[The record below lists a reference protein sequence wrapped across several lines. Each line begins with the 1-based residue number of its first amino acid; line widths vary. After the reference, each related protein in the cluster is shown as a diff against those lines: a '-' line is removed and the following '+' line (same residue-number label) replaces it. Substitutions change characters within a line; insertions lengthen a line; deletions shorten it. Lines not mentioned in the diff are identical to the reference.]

1 MLTAFQPPRG
11 HKNRHLGIQS
21 NLSPAS
27 PDWPAG
33 AFPRAGTTVLS
44 AFSPFPK
51 AGAERAALLRCNS
64 GRTVRAFQRRKPFV
78 VFCRGPSSPQCSI
91 LDRRSCV
98 LPVSGRVSCQRMF
111 RAASVLWFP
120 LRHAAFFS
128 PPALC
133 SRSVPSGQA
142 MPLVLPLFRRRVSH
156 AGRDGRLDERR
167 AKTGYFA
174 DAMIIH
180 RIKIDAC

>member
-1 MLTAFQPPRG
+1 M
-11 HKNRHLGIQS
+11 
-21 NLSPAS
+21 LSPAS
-27 PDWPAG
+27 PDGPAG
-33 AFPRAGTTVLS
+33 AFPRAGTTALS

-78 VFCRGPSSPQCSI
+78 VSCRGPSSSPRSI

-120 LRHAAFFS
+120 LRHAAFFT
-128 PPALC
+128 PPAFC

-142 MPLVLPLFRRRVSH
+142 MTFVLPLFCRRVSH

-167 AKTGYFA
+167 KKTGYCLQTLLFLFFLQSY
-174 DAMIIH
+174 
-180 RIKIDAC
+180 